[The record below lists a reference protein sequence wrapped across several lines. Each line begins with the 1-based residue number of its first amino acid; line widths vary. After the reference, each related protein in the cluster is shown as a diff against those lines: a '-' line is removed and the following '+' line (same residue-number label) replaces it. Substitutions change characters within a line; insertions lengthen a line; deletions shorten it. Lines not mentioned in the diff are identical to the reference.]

1 MGLESWMED
10 FCVGSDHLLIVPG
23 QEMRHM
29 GVPCSNMAMCFEGVV
44 GCGIEG
50 SARLR
55 GGGGLG
61 EGGGLVRGLNLGC
74 CIV

>member
-1 MGLESWMED
+1 MED

-50 SARLR
+50 ARGCGVEGAWGR
-55 GGGGLG
+55 GGG
-61 EGGGLVRGLNLGC
+61 
-74 CIV
+74 